1 MTRIGCALGPPSSQ
15 LPALHCFSAP
25 RCCPGQRVRRW
36 PSGVRSRAPR
46 CSAAGERGA
55 RVSSQ
60 FATGRSFD
68 GSGKVQGCTPAA
80 GRSGVPAAVAAAG
93 PRPSET
99 KLGAQ
104 PCGRRQERV
113 TPFLR
118 GQDSGGSPS
127 GPSGGLEEHR
137 KGRDD
142 SGTRR
147 CVDERRQWLTWGD
160 VAVRSRGCSPMVPQ
174 FDAVIRSARGTATGR
189 RGADGNANTGTFSPG
204 DLEGGLPVFK
214 PDAAPWSGA
223 DRVHRTSTQYHVGPW
238 VDTYV
243 AVTGSRQRRTRLRD
257 LGPRSRLVARADSQA
272 AGDVP
277 TCLSAHLSTV
287 PGLYRGAC
295 GREDDVITLG
305 RHHTGTGKVPARS
318 STTDGRA

>member
-1 MTRIGCALGPPSSQ
+1 MACITTGPAHTPDNSYLVDDRGAVWADDHREPLVEIDDSD
-15 LPALHCFSAP
+15 
-25 RCCPGQRVRRW
+25 RVRFG
-36 PSGVRSRAPR
+36 PTVVAAAGVPLLRSRAPR

-160 VAVRSRGCSPMVPQ
+160 VAVRSRGCPLCQ
-174 FDAVIRSARGTATGR
+174 
-189 RGADGNANTGTFSPG
+189 
-204 DLEGGLPVFK
+204 PV
-214 PDAAPWSGA
+214 
-223 DRVHRTSTQYHVGPW
+223 V
-238 VDTYV
+238 
-243 AVTGSRQRRTRLRD
+243 
-257 LGPRSRLVARADSQA
+257 
-272 AGDVP
+272 
-277 TCLSAHLSTV
+277 
-287 PGLYRGAC
+287 
-295 GREDDVITLG
+295 
-305 RHHTGTGKVPARS
+305 RHPPPNNH
-318 STTDGRA
+318 